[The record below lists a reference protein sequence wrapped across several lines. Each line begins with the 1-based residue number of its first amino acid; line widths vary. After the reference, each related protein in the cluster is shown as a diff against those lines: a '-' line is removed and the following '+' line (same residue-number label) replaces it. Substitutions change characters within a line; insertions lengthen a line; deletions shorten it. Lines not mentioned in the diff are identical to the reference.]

1 VRRDTS
7 AFKMRQ
13 VGLASSPPVGKMAA
27 FSWGLFMHLKMFVA
41 AGLLASAATSVSA
54 EVMPLDQAAKAF
66 GTRESVQSMAISPS
80 GNRLALLSA
89 GPGRSTMV
97 RIVELPA
104 MSVST
109 IMSSAGDPESF
120 RWCDFASDTQLIC
133 QHAGNGML
141 DSDVISYSRL
151 VTFDIDGKNIK
162 ELGQRRSFYDSWIR
176 QFDGAILDWLPGQGG
191 AVLME
196 RTYMPEAYKMNTR
209 IVRDK
214 RGLGVDRIELPS
226 MKTSPIEPA
235 RDGASSFMSDGRG
248 NVRLM
253 TTAGTVAHDTAL
265 SGEFKYHFRAHG
277 SNGWQ
282 DLGQYD
288 STDEEGIQPLAVD
301 ADTDSVYLLKQLNGR
316 DALYRVKLDGSGA
329 ETLIA
334 QDQAVDIDDVVRF
347 GHGQRVIGYT
357 YATERRQTVYFDPEF
372 KKLSES
378 LGKALP
384 NQPLVDFA
392 GSSADGNKL
401 LLFAGGDTIPGGYYL
416 FDRKARSLNELAL
429 ARPELEG
436 KSLAVVRPI
445 SYPAADG
452 IQIPA
457 YLTLPPGKEA
467 KGLPA
472 VVLPHGGPSA
482 RDEWGFDWLAQ
493 FLAARGYAV
502 IQPNYRGSAGYG
514 EEFQNENGFK
524 NWQQAIGDI
533 NAAARYLASS
543 GIADPKRVAIVGW
556 SYGGYAALQSIVVDP
571 GLYKS
576 AVAIAPVT
584 DLSLLKQD
592 ARNFSNSKLVR
603 EYVGAGD
610 NVVAGSPL
618 RHAEKIKVPVLLV
631 HGDLDS
637 NVSISH
643 SEKMAGALPQA
654 EFVRFKGLDHNLN
667 DSAARVEML
676 TKMGE
681 LLDRTIGH

>member
-1 VRRDTS
+1 
-7 AFKMRQ
+7 MC
-13 VGLASSPPVGKMAA
+13 
-27 FSWGLFMHLKMFVA
+27 LKMFVA
-41 AGLLASAATSVSA
+41 AGLLASVATGASA
-54 EVMPLDQAAKAF
+54 QVMSLDQAAKAF

-97 RIVELPA
+97 RIVELPT
-104 MSVST
+104 MQTRT
-109 IMSSAGDPESF
+109 IMSSSGDPETL
-120 RWCDFASDTQLIC
+120 RWCDFASDTQIIC
-133 QHAGNGML
+133 QHTGNGL
-141 DSDVISYSRL
+141 IDSDVVGYSRL
-151 VTFDIDGKNIK
+151 LTFNTDGKDIK
-162 ELGQRRSFYDSWIR
+162 ELGQRRSFYDAWIR
-176 QFDGAILDWLPGQGG
+176 QFDGAILDWLPGQNG

-214 RGLGVDRIELPS
+214 QGLGVDRIELPS
-226 MKTSPIEPA
+226 LKSSTVEPA
-235 RDGASSFMSDGRG
+235 RGGASDFMSDGRG

-253 TTAGTVAHDTAL
+253 TTAGTVAHNTAL
-265 SGEFKYHFRAHG
+265 SGEFKYHFRAKG
-277 SNGWQ
+277 SNDWQ
-282 DLGQYD
+282 DLGEYD
-288 STDEEGIQPLAVD
+288 SSDESGIQPLAVD
-301 ADTDSVYLLKQLNGR
+301 ADTDSVYLLKPLNGR
-316 DALYRVKLDGSGA
+316 DALYRVKLDGSRA

-334 QDQAVDIDDVVRF
+334 QDQAVDIDDVVRL

-357 YATERRQTVYFDPEF
+357 YATEQRHTVYFDPEF

-384 NQPLVDFA
+384 NQPLVNFA

-436 KSLAVVRPI
+436 KPLAVVRPI
-445 SYPAADG
+445 NYPAADG
-452 IQIPA
+452 TQIPA
-457 YLTLPPGKEA
+457 YLTLPQGKEA

-472 VVLPHGGPSA
+472 IVLPHGGPSA
-482 RDEWGFDWLAQ
+482 RDEWGFEWLAQ

-514 EEFQNENGFK
+514 EDWQSENGFK
-524 NWQQAIGDI
+524 NWQLAIGDV
-533 NAAARYLASS
+533 NAAARYLSS
-543 GIADPKRVAIVGW
+543 AGIADPKRVAIVGW
-556 SYGGYAALQSIVVDP
+556 SYGGYAALQSVVVDP

-576 AVAIAPVT
+576 VVAIAPVT

-592 ARNFSNSKLVR
+592 ARNFTNSKLVR
-603 EYVGAGD
+603 ETVGSGD
-610 NVVAGSPL
+610 HVVAGSPL

-643 SEKMAGALPQA
+643 SDKMAAALGNA
-654 EFVRFKGLDHNLN
+654 EIVRFKGLDHYLD
-667 DSAARVEML
+667 DSNARVEML
-676 TKMGE
+676 TKIGQ
-681 LLDRTIGH
+681 LLDRTIGQ

>member
-1 VRRDTS
+1 MRFVRLF
-7 AFKMRQ
+7 A
-13 VGLASSPPVGKMAA
+13 AS
-27 FSWGLFMHLKMFVA
+27 
-41 AGLLASAATSVSA
+41 LLASVAVSASA

-66 GTRESVQSMAISPS
+66 GTRDSIESMAISPS
-80 GNRLALLSA
+80 GNRLVLLVA
-89 GPGRSTMV
+89 GPGRSSIV
-97 RIVELPA
+97 RVVELPT
-104 MSVST
+104 MQTRT
-109 IMSSAGDPESF
+109 IMSSGGDPESL
-120 RWCDFASDTQLIC
+120 RWCEFASDTQIIC
-133 QHAGNGML
+133 RHAGNGMIGA
-141 DSDVISYSRL
+141 DVVGYARL
-151 VTFDIDGKNIK
+151 ITFNIEGQDVK
-162 ELGQRRSFYDSWIR
+162 ELGQKRSFYDAGIR
-176 QFDGAILDWLPGQGG
+176 QFDGEILDWLPGQNG

-214 RGLGVDRIELPS
+214 QGLGVDRIELPS
-226 MKTSPIEPA
+226 MKASPIEPA
-235 RDGASSFMSDGRG
+235 RDGASDFMSDGRG

-265 SGEFKYHFRAHG
+265 SGEFKYHFRARG
-277 SNGWQ
+277 SKDWQ
-282 DLGQYD
+282 DLGEYNE
-288 STDEEGIQPLAVD
+288 SDETGIQPLAID
-301 ADTDSVYLLKQLNGR
+301 ADADSVYLLKPLNGR
-316 DALYRVKLDGSGA
+316 DALYRVKLDAGRSA
-329 ETLIA
+329 TLIA
-334 QDQAVDIDDVVRF
+334 SDQAVDIDDIVRF

-357 YATERRQTVYFDPEF
+357 YATEQRHTVYFDPEF

-384 NQPLVDFA
+384 NQPLVYFA

-436 KSLAVVRPI
+436 KPLAAVRPI
-445 SYPAADG
+445 SYAAADG
-452 IQIPA
+452 TQIPA

-472 VVLPHGGPSA
+472 IVLPHGGPSA

-502 IQPNYRGSAGYG
+502 IQPNYRGSSGYG
-514 EEFQNENGFK
+514 EEFQNDNGFK
-524 NWQQAIGDI
+524 NWRQAIGDI
-533 NAAARYLASS
+533 NAAARYLGSS

-556 SYGGYAALQSIVVDP
+556 SYGGYAALQSIAVDP

-584 DLSLLKQD
+584 DLTLLKQD

-603 EYVGAGD
+603 EYIGSGE

-618 RHAEKIKVPVLLV
+618 RQADKIKVPVLLV

-643 SEKMAGALPQA
+643 SDKMASALPQA
-654 EFVRFKGLDHNLN
+654 EFVRFKGLDHYLN
-667 DSAARVEML
+667 DSSARVEML
-676 TKMGE
+676 TKMGAM
-681 LLDRTIGH
+681 LDRTIGH